1 MERLADTAIPDRRDG
16 SSCWRSRVRQGRA
29 RIHDRNDRFPAATT
43 LAFQL
48 WVARASNR
56 ACPLTTV
63 VKARHAAR

>member
-16 SSCWRSRVRQGRA
+16 SSRWPSWTRQGRA
-29 RIHDRNDRFPAATT
+29 RFDTFSAEAT

-48 WVARASNR
+48 SVARASNR

-63 VKARHAAR
+63 VEARHAAR